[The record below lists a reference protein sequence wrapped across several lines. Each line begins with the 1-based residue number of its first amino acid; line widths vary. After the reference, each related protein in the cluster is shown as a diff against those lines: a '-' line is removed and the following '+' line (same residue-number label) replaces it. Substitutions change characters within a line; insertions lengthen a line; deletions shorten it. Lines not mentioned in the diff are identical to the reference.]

1 MIGRIEMPGF
11 FDVIFGSNEPKPE
24 PKKVKKVK
32 RDSKEVKDFI
42 HPMKR
47 ENSRL
52 KAELASLKE
61 KTSKIRLSKKESE
74 SDE

>member
-1 MIGRIEMPGF
+1 MIEMPGF
-11 FDVIFGSNEPKPE
+11 FDVIFGSNEPKSEPKSE
-24 PKKVKKVK
+24 PKKVKKV
-32 RDSKEVKDFI
+32 KEVKDFI

-52 KAELASLKE
+52 KAELTSLKE

>member
-1 MIGRIEMPGF
+1 MPGF
-11 FDVIFGSNEPKPE
+11 FDLIFGSNEPKTE

-32 RDSKEVKDFI
+32 KVKQPSKEVKDFI

-52 KAELASLKE
+52 KSELASLKE
-61 KTSKIRLSKKESE
+61 LMVKSGESE
-74 SDE
+74 DDSDA

>member
-1 MIGRIEMPGF
+1 MRFMPGF
-11 FDVIFGSNEPKPE
+11 FDVIFGSNEPKSEPKSE

-52 KAELASLKE
+52 KSELASLKE
-61 KTSKIRLSKKESE
+61 SMVKSGESE
-74 SDE
+74 NDSDA

>member
-1 MIGRIEMPGF
+1 MPGF

-52 KAELASLKE
+52 KAELTSLKE
-61 KTSKIRLSKKESE
+61 SMVKSGESE
-74 SDE
+74 NDSDA